1 MTKSI
6 HIKLLNVRFGMIR
19 IYSPYETP
27 FTLKHLLYFLD
38 PFYPVHDFQSVHEH
52 LRGFV
57 SYRPSKRV
65 YLLGNKT
72 YSDFDRYVT
81 IAGIPPGNH
90 VLTLVTPR
98 TNETFVTT
106 ISHIVVF

>member
-6 HIKLLNVRFGMIR
+6 HIKLLNVRSGLIR
-19 IYSPYETP
+19 IYSPQETP
-27 FTLKHLLYFLD
+27 FTLKSLLYFLD
-38 PFYPVHDFQSVHEH
+38 PFYPVHYFQTVNEQ

-57 SYRPSKRV
+57 TYRPSKRV

-81 IAGIPPGNH
+81 VAGIPPGNH

-98 TNETFVTT
+98 LNESFAAS